1 MRNIVHSNIVK
12 KTRLVLSYSNRISY
26 TYLEMMTLIG
36 CLEKFGRDQ
45 SMCVDEI
52 NQFNQCYVKFQQVQE
67 EVKRNKEKGAL
78 PKGAYAKFNG
88 PQMTEYIKKFPL
100 SQRTR
105 QSYVHPKVTRDK

>member
-1 MRNIVHSNIVK
+1 M
-12 KTRLVLSYSNRISY
+12 LLYSNYYCIPYAYS
-26 TYLEMMTLIG
+26 EMMTLIG

-52 NQFNQCYVKFQQVQE
+52 NKFNQCYVKFQQVQA
-67 EVKRNKEKGAL
+67 EVKRNKEKGNL
-78 PKGAYAKFNG
+78 PKGAHAKFNG

-105 QSYVHPKVTRDK
+105 QSYVHPEYNPKVTSNK